1 MPSAESSPL
10 FNQDSSLATPLVF
23 SNFVANYGSLVPDNY
38 QVQSEGQTSPSDQP
52 VNQVQSEG
60 KPSPSDQVVNIQ
72 DLADD
77 CAKQVQFLRQQDKY
91 PKRLHTILGSNS
103 KLLFQFM
110 LC

>member
-1 MPSAESSPL
+1 LQRLPEMPSAESSPL

-38 QVQSEGQTSPSDQP
+38 QVQSEGQTSPSAQP

-77 CAKQVQFLRQQDKY
+77 CAQQ
-91 PKRLHTILGSNS
+91 TS
-103 KLLFQFM
+103 F
-110 LC
+110 